1 MHLTFWLFKG
11 LPKGLVSVS
20 PNLEHRKE
28 LGYSLDARLGTS
40 ENKCKYYHLL
50 EHQKTTTQQVATRG
64 KEEITG
70 SLKEMRTLL

>member
-20 PNLEHRKE
+20 PNLEHQKE
-28 LGYSLDARLGTS
+28 LGYSMDARLGTF

-50 EHQKTTTQQVATRG
+50 EHQKDYRG

-70 SLKEMRTLL
+70 SLKEMGTLL